1 LTVKTP
7 RLLLPALA
15 ATAALVLAGCS
26 TTATNASTGSDGDL
40 KVVATTTQIADL
52 TRNIVGD
59 TDGVTIT
66 QLIQPNQ
73 SAHSYDP
80 SVADLTALGEADV
93 LVINGVGLEEWLD
106 DAIEASGFDGVTIDS
121 DEGITILDG
130 EAGHEDEAAHADEAT
145 EGEATE
151 EEHDHEGGN
160 PHIWTDVTNAEAMVA
175 TIADGLAGASA
186 AHAADF
192 EANEAAY
199 ADRLAELNGWIHEN
213 VDAVP
218 DAERLLVSN
227 HDAFGYF
234 TAAYGITYVGSVIPS
249 FDDNAEPSAAEID
262 ALVAAVKA
270 TGVKAVFSEASI
282 NPKAADTIAAE
293 AGVAVYSGDDALY
306 GDSLGPADSDGAT
319 YIASQLHNVRL
330 ILESW
335 GVTPSAVPADLQ

>member
-130 EAGHEDEAAHADEAT
+130 EAGHEEEAAHADEAT